1 MTKYAK
7 GLILGVKIVV
17 FVFRVSKLQVF
28 ESLGKKCILASIFI
42 FLQKRK
48 NSDLECLL
56 HSNLAVSLRQTPP
69 EPQAQPHASP
79 PPVCCFV
86 PSISHLIFFPLY

>member
-28 ESLGKKCILASIFI
+28 ESLGKSAF
-42 FLQKRK
+42 
-48 NSDLECLL
+48 
-56 HSNLAVSLRQTPP
+56 
-69 EPQAQPHASP
+69 
-79 PPVCCFV
+79 
-86 PSISHLIFFPLY
+86 